1 MFKISEPMWGSFLFD
16 RLTRTEVESF
26 CDCQMNKQNKT
37 DKKNIKWR
45 QRQQMWVHI
54 MHLFKVLVW
63 QEPKLPRHARRS
75 LIFGWIIIMYF
86 GFFKDASYIHMILRI
101 HMDILKYIL
110 YPLLFKWNSPWLL
123 HSHMNSEQHKILI
136 NRWEEEQTIRMVYF
150 VHEFTRARNAITIDS
165 LVI

>member
-1 MFKISEPMWGSFLFD
+1 MWGSFLFD

-63 QEPKLPRHARRS
+63 QDQKLLWHAKRS
-75 LIFGWIIIMYF
+75 LILGWIIIMYF
-86 GFFKDASYIHMILRI
+86 RFFTDISQIYERLYVYIWIYWNIYYIHCYLNEI
-101 HMDILKYIL
+101 HPGYFTHTWTQNNTKYL
-110 YPLLFKWNSPWLL
+110 
-123 HSHMNSEQHKILI
+123 
-136 NRWEEEQTIRMVYF
+136 
-150 VHEFTRARNAITIDS
+150 
-165 LVI
+165 

>member
-1 MFKISEPMWGSFLFD
+1 MWGSFLFD

-63 QEPKLPRHARRS
+63 QDQKLLWHAKRS
-75 LIFGWIIIMYF
+75 LILVGLSSCIL
-86 GFFKDASYIHMILRI
+86 GFSQILLKSPKYTGFYLYIRIYWNIYYIHCYLNEI
-101 HMDILKYIL
+101 HPGYFTHTWTQNNTKYL
-110 YPLLFKWNSPWLL
+110 
-123 HSHMNSEQHKILI
+123 
-136 NRWEEEQTIRMVYF
+136 
-150 VHEFTRARNAITIDS
+150 
-165 LVI
+165 

>member
-63 QEPKLPRHARRS
+63 QEQKLPRHARRS

-86 GFFKDASYIHMILRI
+86 GFSKDVIKYPSYTCFYVYLWIYWNIYYIHCYLNEI
-101 HMDILKYIL
+101 HPGYFTHTWTQNNTKYL
-110 YPLLFKWNSPWLL
+110 
-123 HSHMNSEQHKILI
+123 
-136 NRWEEEQTIRMVYF
+136 
-150 VHEFTRARNAITIDS
+150 
-165 LVI
+165 